1 MGITVKDL
9 REEAKKIGI
18 RNYSN
23 LKKHELLYVLAMHYE
38 NQHTGGVVGGALI
51 DALKPLDSERRRA
64 NSMERYYHGIYD

>member
-18 RNYSN
+18 RNCSN

-38 NQHTGGVVGGALI
+38 NQHTGGGALI
-51 DALKPLDSERRRA
+51 EELNPLDNERRRA
-64 NSMERYYHGIYD
+64 NSIERYYHGIYD

>member
-38 NQHTGGVVGGALI
+38 NQHTGGGALI

>member
-1 MGITVKDL
+1 
-9 REEAKKIGI
+9 
-18 RNYSN
+18 
-23 LKKHELLYVLAMHYE
+23 MHYE

>member
-23 LKKHELLYVLAMHYE
+23 LKKHELLYVIAMHYE
-38 NQHTGGVVGGALI
+38 NQHIGGALVEE
-51 DALKPLDSERRRA
+51 LKPLDNERQRA
-64 NSMERYYHGIYD
+64 NSIERYYRGIYD